1 MYEDIIYNDI
11 IYNEII
17 YYIYIIISLFIMTME
32 GGHLEDH
39 RPGDAPKQPQAWRG
53 KDPQAASPVNAVW
66 AAKAEKEEL
75 AA

>member
-1 MYEDIIYNDI
+1 
-11 IYNEII
+11 
-17 YYIYIIISLFIMTME
+17 MTME